1 MNVLQI
7 LCLFVPQ
14 IFFLVSDIDMTNKKN
29 YFRIWFE
36 SKKWNGNKIIS
47 LYWISRNQS
56 VWFVCLFV
64 LLSSFAIFLPWKSIN
79 KTKKSLFFFVSGM
92 IKNKSGPNNLI
103 SFSVNLCWWLIDR
116 PKRFR
121 FECQF
126 RKILFLQTLFRL
138 VGGAERIYCPNNI
151 FSND

>member
-1 MNVLQI
+1 MS
-7 LCLFVPQ
+7 FKFYVPR
-14 IFFLVSDIDMTNKKN
+14 IFSGFWHRYDQQKTKKK

-47 LYWISRNQS
+47 LYWIGRNQS
-56 VWFVCLFV
+56 VWFVCLFCC
-64 LLSSFAIFLPWKSIN
+64 LPCFNFFTMKIN
-79 KTKKSLFFFVSGM
+79 KQNKKKSLFFFGLGM
-92 IKNKSGPNNLI
+92 IKNKSGQNNLI